1 MQFTITAILSLAAL
15 AAASPIAPESSI
27 TLEAIKRSVVEK
39 RCLYDTCTD
48 CWAAT
53 PPIGSSPGSHG
64 AAAGHSIYCATIC
77 NCS

>member
-1 MQFTITAILSLAAL
+1 M
-15 AAASPIAPESSI
+15 

-77 NCS
+77 DCS